1 VHRAALLGL
10 EVESD
15 FPLVGVSGGESTGRL
30 VSLTTVPREALERD
44 WPKQDVRRTNEQRLP
59 DGRLAIGI
67 DHHPEAG
74 YRFEIPRY
82 GRYVVSLDGRH
93 VRCAPPRMA
102 AWRWQRL
109 LLSQV
114 LPVAA
119 TAQGL
124 ELLHAS
130 GVTFGE
136 RAVGIVG
143 RAGSGKTSL
152 GAQLV
157 LGGAGFLT
165 DDVLALEARG
175 GGLVAYPGAA
185 TLSLRSTELSG
196 VPAASRRRLG
206 NLIGRSGKAIYEVPR
221 DTRALPLTALYFPR
235 HEPGGEARIEPHKP
249 TFPELVANNFNWNVT
264 TGERLERLLE
274 VASLIA
280 AGVETHSVLVPDGVD
295 WAGVAE
301 LVARHESEGAA

>member
-1 VHRAALLGL
+1 MHRAALLGL

-15 FPLVGVSGGESTGRL
+15 FPLVGAPGGGPSARR
-30 VSLTTVPREALERD
+30 VSLTTVPRETLDRE
-44 WPKQDVRRTNEQRLP
+44 WPKRDVRRTNEQRLP
-59 DGRLAIGI
+59 DGRLVIGI

-93 VRCAPPRMA
+93 VQCAPPRMA

-130 GVTFGE
+130 GVTFGGH
-136 RAVGIVG
+136 AVGIVG
-143 RAGSGKTSL
+143 QAGSGKTSL

-165 DDVLALEARG
+165 DDVLALEPGEEGLWHIRSRHPQPSLHRAQRG
-175 GGLVAYPGAA
+175 SRRLPPPPREPHRPLGEGDLPGASRYPG
-185 TLSLRSTELSG
+185 T
-196 VPAASRRRLG
+196 PAHG
-206 NLIGRSGKAIYEVPR
+206 
-221 DTRALPLTALYFPR
+221 ALLPG
-235 HEPGGEARIEPHKP
+235 HVSGGEARIEPHKP
-249 TFPELVANNFNWNVT
+249 TFPELVANNFNWNVAT
-264 TGERLERLLE
+264 DERLERLLE

-280 AGVETHSVLVPDGVD
+280 GGVETYSVLVPEGAG
-295 WAGVAE
+295 WAGIAE
-301 LVARHESEGAA
+301 LLARRESEGAA